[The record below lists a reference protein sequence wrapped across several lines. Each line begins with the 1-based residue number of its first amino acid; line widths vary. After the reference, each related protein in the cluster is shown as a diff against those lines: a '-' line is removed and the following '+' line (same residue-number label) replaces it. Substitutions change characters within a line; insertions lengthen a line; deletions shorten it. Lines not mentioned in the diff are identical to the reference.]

1 MENVAFSTFAVIYE
15 GGKANRFSGKIPK
28 GATVLPNDRVS
39 LGHSRQSRTLVGS
52 LTKKKTSKPE
62 NNSDKKTKNKMIYH
76 LVDMDSPCEQLV
88 ANHAEP
94 SKDFSFGWS
103 DFPSISVIGDVHII
117 QPSMPFCHENKRQE
131 KRQEKAWD
139 PTEKLSIRSC
149 GGATTTEAL
158 AQQNEA

>member
-1 MENVAFSTFAVIYE
+1 MTA
-15 GGKANRFSGKIPK
+15 
-28 GATVLPNDRVS
+28 S
-39 LGHSRQSRTLVGS
+39 LWDIHDSQELSLVHSQ
-52 LTKKKTSKPE
+52 KKKNTSKPE
-62 NNSDKKTKNKMIYH
+62 NNSDMKTKNKMIYH
-76 LVDMDSPCEQLV
+76 LVDMDYPCEQLV

-139 PTEKLSIRSC
+139 LTEKLSIRSC

-158 AQQNEA
+158 AQQNKA